1 MIHKVRRMKKTPLMC
16 YVCTQEIG
24 HGFDAYVVLPG
35 YEKDERIRY
44 YHLDCFKNPKK
55 LKKKRK

>member
-1 MIHKVRRMKKTPLMC
+1 MSAKPPLMC
-16 YVCTQEIG
+16 YVCMQEIG

-55 LKKKRK
+55 LKKKKK

>member
-1 MIHKVRRMKKTPLMC
+1 MFNV
-16 YVCTQEIG
+16 

-44 YHLDCFKNPKK
+44 YHPDCFKKPEETKEEKK
-55 LKKKRK
+55 CARDASNI